1 MYKSA
6 VLQIKMFYKPI
17 KKKRPDNWWLL
28 QSGSDYYRN
37 INILNLRKR
46 LSVIYSRQNKTC
58 AIVKKQLFSLNKIKT
73 NSRSLKRLYR

>member
-17 KKKRPDNWWLL
+17 KKKRPDNWWIL

-46 LSVIYSRQNKTC
+46 LSVVSSVRNKPC
-58 AIVKKQLFSLNKIKT
+58 KIVKKQLLSKVKIKT